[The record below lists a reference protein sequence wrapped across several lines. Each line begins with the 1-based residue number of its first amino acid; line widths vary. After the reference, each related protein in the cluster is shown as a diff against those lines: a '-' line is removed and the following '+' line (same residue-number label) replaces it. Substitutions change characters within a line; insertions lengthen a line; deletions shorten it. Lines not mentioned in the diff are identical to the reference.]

1 MRSTTLTAALLATL
15 VARAAAGVT
24 VPERICDP
32 GDVAPRARCRS
43 PDYVSQEYWCDPGTG
58 GSGIRSLLTV
68 VCCTQEALEFSRE
81 NGDRFHQ
88 CCERYGTY
96 LARIEHVSIEEL
108 ENTIRQW

>member
-1 MRSTTLTAALLATL
+1 MRGTALAAALLSAL
-15 VARAAAGVT
+15 VARVAASAA

-32 GDVAPRARCRS
+32 GDVAPRARCES
-43 PDYVSQEYWCDPGTG
+43 PDY
-58 GSGIRSLLTV
+58 
-68 VCCTQEALEFSRE
+68 EALEFSRE

-88 CCERYGTY
+88 CCERYGAY